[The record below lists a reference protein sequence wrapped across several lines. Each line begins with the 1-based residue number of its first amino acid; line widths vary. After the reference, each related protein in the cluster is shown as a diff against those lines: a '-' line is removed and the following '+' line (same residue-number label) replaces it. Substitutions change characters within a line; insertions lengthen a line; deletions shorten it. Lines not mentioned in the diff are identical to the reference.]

1 MTKAV
6 SSRQVN
12 DQIATLDLLKELTKR
27 EWEVIRY
34 LSNGLT
40 SSQIAVEIFIEPKS
54 VENYRSRIAHKL
66 NLRGRNK
73 LVWYCWTNKEIIE
86 KYYRIFISNNAEPD
100 INNGIKTI

>member
-1 MTKAV
+1 MIKAV
-6 SSRQVN
+6 PSIQIDDQV
-12 DQIATLDLLKELTKR
+12 ATLDLLKTLTKR

-40 SSQIAVEIFIEPKS
+40 SSQIASEIFIEPKS

-66 NLRGRNK
+66 NLKGRNK

-86 KYYRIFISNNAEPD
+86 KYYRIFISNYAES
-100 INNGIKTI
+100 NNNN